1 MKAKGTSQDVPL
13 AFALIESKER
23 NSGWCGNTPTATVRN
38 MAITLTPVAS
48 TDKIHIS
55 GEVRP
60 LSAPVIL
67 FTGDVAHLSLCLD
80 TTRYFESGKLRLS
93 GSLCLA

>member
-1 MKAKGTSQDVPL
+1 
-13 AFALIESKER
+13 
-23 NSGWCGNTPTATVRN
+23 

-55 GEVRP
+55 GDVRP

-67 FTGDVAHLSLCLD
+67 FTGDVAHLSICLD
-80 TTRYFESGKLRLS
+80 STQYFQNGKLRLS
-93 GSLCLA
+93 GGPAARAIKPYRIGYVPSTFDTPIDVDDYYDIRPEKI